1 MQKYARVGWYYV
13 ITARETAKRK
23 EETNMSRGTAAL
35 IGGGV
40 SLLNPLIGFGVCIVL
55 NMRV

>member
-1 MQKYARVGWYYV
+1 MA
-13 ITARETAKRK
+13 
-23 EETNMSRGTAAL
+23 RGTAAL

-40 SLLNPLIGFGVCIVL
+40 SLLNPLIGFGVCIIL